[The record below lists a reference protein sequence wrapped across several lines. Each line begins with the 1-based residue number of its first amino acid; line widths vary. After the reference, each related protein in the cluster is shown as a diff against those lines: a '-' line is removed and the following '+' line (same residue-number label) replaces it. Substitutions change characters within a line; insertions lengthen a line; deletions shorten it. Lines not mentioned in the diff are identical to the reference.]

1 MAKDRLKEDKVDSV
15 LKKLAKA
22 VEPALEEILVVN
34 TNKKFH
40 PIVKYQA
47 LTGGKRLRPALS
59 IISCLMLGGKLKDI
73 LYPAAGLE
81 ILHNYS
87 LIIDDMIDNS
97 RLRRGKP
104 TTWFKFGNS
113 IAQCVGVYYAAS
125 IFLAA
130 NKSKKP
136 TFISEALAK
145 TIKTVFD
152 GEILDIL
159 FERSGRENEP
169 YVVKNRYRDVTEKDY
184 FEMISKKTAVL
195 FQASCEVGG
204 ICAGA
209 RNKQLEALR
218 KYGFNYGMTFQI
230 TDDILDIFGK
240 EYKFQKKI
248 GGDIEERKEG
258 NAVILC
264 ALKELSSVDRKK
276 LLGILRKGKVRKKDI
291 KEAMKLIDKTNS
303 REKAHNM
310 AERFAK
316 KAKDAL
322 AVLPQNKWND
332 ILAALVGFSL
342 KREK

>member
-1 MAKDRLKEDKVDSV
+1 MAKNRLKKNKIDSI
-15 LKKLAKA
+15 LQDLSKA
-22 VEPALEEILVVN
+22 VEPTLEKLLVFN
-34 TNKKFH
+34 TDKKFQ
-40 PIVKYQA
+40 PIIKYQA
-47 LTGGKRLRPALS
+47 STGGKRLRPAMS
-59 IISCLMLGGKLKDI
+59 IISCLMLGGELKGI
-73 LYPAAGLE
+73 IYPAAGLE

-104 TTWFKFGNS
+104 TAWFKFGSS

-125 IFLAA
+125 VFLAA

-136 TFISEALAK
+136 TLISEVLAR

-159 FERSGRENEP
+159 FERSGREDEP
-169 YVVKNRYRDVTEKDY
+169 YVVKNRYREITEKDY

-195 FQASCEVGG
+195 FKASCEVGG
-204 ICAGA
+204 ICAGG

-218 KYGFNYGMTFQI
+218 KYGFHYGMTFQI
-230 TDDILDIFGK
+230 TDDILDIFG
-240 EYKFQKKI
+240 EEHKFQKKI
-248 GGDIEERKEG
+248 GKDIEERKEG

-264 ALKELSSVDRKK
+264 ALKELSPVDRKK
-276 LLGILRKGKVRKKDI
+276 LLGILRRGKISKGDI
-291 KEAMKLIDKTNS
+291 REAMELINKTNS
-303 REKAHNM
+303 REKAYNM

-332 ILAALVGFSL
+332 ILATLVDFTL